1 MKLLKVDTL
10 EQAREKLLAQITW
23 DMGKTEKIPVEKS
36 GGRILAC
43 DVLAESPL
51 PYFPRATVDGYGVRA
66 ADTQGAG
73 ESIPVFLE
81 VKE

>member
-36 GGRILAC
+36 GEGSWPVMFWRK
-43 DVLAESPL
+43 VL
-51 PYFPRATVDGYGVRA
+51 FPIF
-66 ADTQGAG
+66 Q
-73 ESIPVFLE
+73 EPQ
-81 VKE
+81 

>member
-1 MKLLKVDTL
+1 MKDDLRGEQIMKLLKVDTL

-51 PYFPRATVDGYGVRA
+51 P
-66 ADTQGAG
+66 
-73 ESIPVFLE
+73 
-81 VKE
+81 